1 MTHDFETAKE
11 HFVDGVAAFEA
22 GRYAD
27 AERDFLASLA
37 LVPARVSTLANL
49 AATRI
54 KLSRPEEALALLEQ
68 AIAVDPEN
76 VDAWCHRGEALAD
89 LGRHDEALAC
99 FDRVVRAAGH
109 PALAWYHRASALAA
123 LQRPCEVLAD
133 LDRFLAARPDHA
145 DAWFRH
151 GQALQSL
158 DRHEQALASYAQALA
173 LDPELAPA
181 WSSRGSILTDL
192 RRTDEAAHAFER
204 ALACGGDPALNGYFL
219 AAVTG
224 GPAPAVAPPQYVQ
237 SLFDDYAGSFD
248 EHLTKVL
255 RYRAPAVLIDNLRA
269 LGNRRFRRALDL
281 GCGTGQCGP
290 LVKAIAELV
299 DGVDL
304 SAQMLGQARALGV
317 YERLEQ
323 AEIAAYLRAA
333 DLRYDLV
340 LAADVFIYVGDLEPV
355 FAGVRRVLDP
365 GGVFCFSAELAGSGG
380 DFELKL
386 TLRYGQSERYLRA
399 LAQQHGFAVER
410 VLRQPIREDRQQPV
424 AGLYVYLTAA

>member
-1 MTHDFETAKE
+1 MNRDFETAKK

-22 GRYAD
+22 GRFAD
-27 AERDFLASLA
+27 AEREFLVSLA

-54 KLSRPEEALALLEQ
+54 KLSRPAEALAVLEQ
-68 AIAVDPEN
+68 ALAADPDN

-89 LGRHDEALAC
+89 LGRHDEALGC
-99 FDRVVRAAGH
+99 FDRVVRVEGH
-109 PALAWYHRASALAA
+109 PALAWYHRASALAE
-123 LQRPCEVLAD
+123 LQRPAEALAD
-133 LDRFLAARPDHA
+133 LERFLAARPDHA

-192 RRTDEAAHAFER
+192 RRMDEAAHAFER
-204 ALACGGDPALNGYFL
+204 AIACGGDAELNGYFL

-224 GPAPAVAPPQYVQ
+224 SPAPAVAPAHYVQ
-237 SLFDDYAGSFD
+237 SLFDDYAEAFD

-255 RYRAPAVLIDNLRA
+255 RYRAPAVLIENLPAR
-269 LGNRRFRRALDL
+269 GSRRFGRALDL

-290 LVKAIAELV
+290 LVKAFADLV

-304 SAQMLGQARALGV
+304 SAQMLAQARTLGV

-323 AEIAAYLRAA
+323 AEIAAYMQAA
-333 DLRYDLV
+333 DLHYDLV

-365 GGVFCFSAELAGSGG
+365 GGVFCFSAELPERDG
-380 DFELKL
+380 DFELKP

-399 LAQQHGFAVER
+399 LAQRHGFAVER
-410 VLRQPIREDRQQPV
+410 VLRHPIREDQQQPV
-424 AGLYVYLTAA
+424 AGLYVYLTDA